1 VPSLGNI
8 SPASQRSIRTRLL
21 LLALVPLGVVLPL
34 TMAALAYWGGNY
46 LDRLLVTKIQSDL
59 AVAHGYFERVS
70 DGVGRSVAS
79 LAASERLA
87 STLRN
92 ARSRP
97 EIAVAE
103 LLDSTQLEHK
113 LDFLQFFDVDRA
125 RNEVP
130 VGNSADDARP
140 WSVIAAAL
148 AGAATTETEVFSA
161 PQLFTIS
168 PELASRAHTP
178 IVDTP
183 NARPDR
189 REAEVRGLVIHSA
202 APVRDGAGKLIGVLT
217 GGVLLNKNLDFIDTL
232 NAIVYP
238 AGSLPFGSAGTATL
252 FLDDVR
258 VATNVR
264 LFGDTRAIGTR
275 VSQAVYD
282 TVLGAGQTWL
292 DRAFVV
298 SDWYVSA
305 YEPLL
310 NGRQQ
315 RIGMLYVGFLEGPFS
330 EARRQAFAAVITLF
344 GLAMV
349 IAGVFAVLWARRV
362 FKPIERM
369 HATMHA
375 IENGHVDARVG
386 TVASQDELGIVAA
399 HFDRMLDRLQAQATS
414 LKRWGESLDAKVA
427 ERTAALEQ
435 AVTDLKAAQSQL
447 VMNEK
452 LAAIG
457 QLTAGIAHEI
467 NNPIAV
473 IQGNLDVLRDL
484 LGPQAEPVAPEIKL
498 IHEQV
503 QRIRLIVAKLLQFAR
518 PQDYVGYLEPT
529 SPAQLIQDSL
539 LLVRHLLKTGN
550 IAIEQQVDSAR
561 QIICNK
567 NELQQV
573 VINLLVNAI
582 QAMPEGG
589 VLRIAVDDWD
599 EADMPVGIQLYVEDS
614 GPGISQAD
622 LEHLFEPFFTAKKP
636 GGNGLGL
643 WVSKSLVERYGGQ
656 LTASSPPGAGA
667 RFTVWL
673 RCEPL
678 G

>member
-1 VPSLGNI
+1 MPGLGDLTPPETPPI
-8 SPASQRSIRTRLL
+8 RRSIRARLL
-21 LLALVPLGVVLPL
+21 LLALIPLGIVLPL
-34 TMAALAYWGGNY
+34 TMAALAYWGGDY
-46 LDRLLVTKIQSDL
+46 LDRLLVTKVRSDL
-59 AVAHGYFERVS
+59 AVAHGYFERVT

-87 STLRN
+87 RALRN
-92 ARSRP
+92 TASRQ
-97 EIAVAE
+97 EMAVAK
-103 LLDSTQLEHK
+103 LLDSTQLEYK
-113 LDFLQFFDVDRA
+113 LDFLHFFDVDR
-125 RNEVP
+125 
-130 VGNSADDARP
+130 SKQDAAT

-148 AGAATTETEVFSA
+148 AGKASTETEVFSA
-161 PQLFTIS
+161 AQLIS
-168 PELASRAHTP
+168 IKPELAARAHTT
-178 IVDTP
+178 IVTTA
-183 NARPDR
+183 NARPDPR
-189 REAEVRGLVIHSA
+189 TAETRGLVIHSA
-202 APVRDGAGKLIGVLT
+202 APVHDANGRLVGVLA
-217 GGVLLNKNLDFIDTL
+217 GGVLLNKNLDFIDHL

-238 AGSLPFGSAGTATL
+238 EGALPFGSLGTATL
-252 FLDDVR
+252 FLGDVR

-310 NGRQQ
+310 DSRQQ
-315 RIGMLYVGFLEGPFS
+315 RIGMLYVGFLEGPFVD
-330 EARRQAFAAVITLF
+330 ARKQAFAGLIVLF
-344 GLAMV
+344 ALAML
-349 IAGVFAVLWARRV
+349 IAGIFAVLWARRV

-375 IENGHVDARVG
+375 IENGQDEARVG
-386 TVASQDELGIVAA
+386 AVASQDELGVVAA

-414 LKRWGESLDAKVA
+414 LKRWGASLDAKVA
-427 ERTAALEQ
+427 ERTAELEQ
-435 AVTDLKAAQSQL
+435 AVADLKAAQSQL

-484 LGPQAEPVAPEIKL
+484 LGPQAEPVAPEIRL

-529 SPAQLIQDSL
+529 DPAQLIQDSL

-550 IAIEQQVDSAR
+550 IAIEQHVESTR

-589 VLRIAVDDWD
+589 VLRITVDDWD

-614 GPGISQAD
+614 GPGISKAD

-643 WVSKSLVERYGGQ
+643 WVSKNLIERYGGH
-656 LTASSPPGAGA
+656 LTASSAPGAGA

-678 G
+678 A